1 MTCVSINR
9 YAFGSSGVA
18 ITIIISANEATEEV
32 IKKAVMYF
40 RALSYISSLF
50 LSSIYAAKASTI
62 TWIAKKNN
70 MMRIDSESMRKQI
83 LVSLCKGS
91 TFFVIVQVYVVFYT
105 KYCRYETHKMEG
117 SMSAIMEKSWFGG
130 C

>member
-83 LVSLCKGS
+83 FVSFCKGS
-91 TFFVIVQVYVVFYT
+91 TFFVIAQVYVVFYT
-105 KYCRYETHKMEG
+105 KYCRYETHKMER
-117 SMSAIMEKSWFGG
+117 E
-130 C
+130 

>member
-40 RALSYISSLF
+40 RALSFNLSLF
-50 LSSIYAAKASTI
+50 LSIIHAAIVSTI
-62 TWIAKKNN
+62 TWKAKNNN
-70 MMRIDSESMRKQI
+70 MMRVVKDNIQI
-83 LVSLCKGS
+83 FVSFCKGS
-91 TFFVIVQVYVVFYT
+91 TFFVIAQVYVIFYT
-105 KYCRYETHKMEG
+105 KYCRYETHNSVAGTKT
-117 SMSAIMEKSWFGG
+117 KKP
-130 C
+130 